1 MQANAKI
8 QDLAKR
14 YAAAWCSQD
23 PTKVAG
29 CYSLSGSL
37 TINNG
42 APAIGRL
49 AIAREAQSFMTDFP
63 DMQVLMDDLRVQP
76 DGIEFRWTLIG
87 TNTGPGGTGHRVRIG
102 GFEIWRLG
110 PDGLIATSSGQF
122 DSAEYNRQLQHGARE
137 QQ

>member
-1 MQANAKI
+1 MQANAKT

-23 PTKVAG
+23 PSKVAG

-63 DMQVLMDDLRVQP
+63 DLQVLMDDLRVQP
-76 DGIEFRWTLIG
+76 DGIEFHWTLIC
-87 TNTGPGGTGHRVRIG
+87 TNTGPRGTGHRVRIS
-102 GFEIWRLG
+102 GFEVWRLG
-110 PDGLIATSSGQF
+110 PDGLIATSLGHF
-122 DSAEYNRQLQHGARE
+122 DSAEFNRQRNEGA
-137 QQ
+137 